1 MGRPLE
7 RLREGTRGTE
17 WEGRLWLVG
26 GAVRDRLL
34 GRPAPSDLDLVME
47 RSALEF
53 ADWCWRHRLSEI
65 RPVTYPRFGTAMV
78 MVDGATVE
86 LVTARSES
94 YRADSRKPEVRP
106 ATLLEDARRRDF
118 TVNALYENLHDG
130 TLADPLG
137 VGLQDL
143 RRRVLRTPIP
153 AEDTFEEDPLRMLRA
168 VRFRWQIGLEP
179 AEGLWDAIRAKRAR
193 LAIVSRERIRDEL
206 TKMLGLADAD
216 RCLNDLLETGLL
228 ELFAPELAAMRGV
241 AQGDYH
247 HLDVW
252 DHTLLALRNLGPGDL
267 VASLGVLLHDVG
279 KPPTRSVDAEGR
291 VRFLGH
297 EAVGAEAAERWLREM
312 RYPASVA
319 SQVAKLVKGHMRL
332 MSAEEF
338 TDSALRRLV
347 RDFGPLL
354 PQLLG
359 VVEADASALRPGVR
373 RIDVPALRERIR
385 RLSEQAPPAALES
398 PLSGREIMELTGW
411 TEGPRVGKAK
421 AWLLERVLDGTIPP
435 QDAEAARAA
444 LMEAL
449 RSGDLP

>member
-7 RLREGTRGTE
+7 RLREATRGTE

-34 GRPAPSDLDLVME
+34 GRPTPNDLDLVME
-47 RSALEF
+47 ASALEF
-53 ADWCWRHRLSEI
+53 ADWCWRSGI
-65 RPVTYPRFGTAMV
+65 SQIQPVTYPRFGTAMV
-78 MVDGATVE
+78 MIEGSTVE

-118 TVNALYENLHDG
+118 TVNALYENLHG
-130 TLADPLG
+130 GALADPLG
-137 VGLQDL
+137 MGVEDL
-143 RRRVLRTPIP
+143 NRRILRTPIV

-168 VRFRWQIGLEP
+168 VRFRWQIGLDQ
-179 AEGLWDAIRAKRAR
+179 ADGLWDAIRAKRHR

-206 TKMLGLADAD
+206 CRMLDLADAA
-216 RCLNDLLETGLL
+216 RCLDDLLETGLL
-228 ELFAPELAAMRGV
+228 EQFAPELASMKGV
-241 AQGDYH
+241 SQGGYH

-252 DHTLLALRNLGPGDL
+252 DHTMLAVSNLGPGDL

-279 KPPTRSVDAEGR
+279 KPQTRSVEADGR

-297 EAVGAEAAERWLREM
+297 EKVGAEIAERWLREM
-312 RYPASVA
+312 RFPSAVA
-319 SQVAKLVKGHMRL
+319 TQVATIVRGHMRL
-332 MSAEEF
+332 MASEEL

-354 PQLLG
+354 ERLLR
-359 VVEADASALRPGVR
+359 VVEADALALRPGVR
-373 RIDVPALRERIR
+373 RIDVRAIRQRIDL
-385 RLSEQAPPAALES
+385 LSRQTPPAVLES

-411 TEGPRVGKAK
+411 SEGPQVGKAK
-421 AWLLERVLDGTIPP
+421 AWLLERVLDGSLPP
-435 QDAEAARAA
+435 ADAESARAA
-444 LMEAL
+444 LLQAIDRGE
-449 RSGDLP
+449 LP

>member
-1 MGRPLE
+1 M
-7 RLREGTRGTE
+7 
-17 WEGRLWLVG
+17 
-26 GAVRDRLL
+26 L
-34 GRPAPSDLDLVME
+34 GRPVPSDLDLVME
-47 RSALEF
+47 GSALEF
-53 ADWCWRHRLSEI
+53 AEWCWRRGLSEI
-65 RPVTYPRFGTAMV
+65 HPVTYPRFGTAMV
-78 MVDGATVE
+78 MVEGATVE
-86 LVTARSES
+86 LVTARSET

-130 TLADPLG
+130 ALADPLG
-137 VGLQDL
+137 TGLDDL
-143 RRRVLRTPIP
+143 RRRVLRTPIA

-179 AEGLWDAIRAKRAR
+179 AEGLWDAIRDRRAR

-206 TKMLGLADAD
+206 VKMLDLPDAD
-216 RCLNDLLETGLL
+216 RCLDDLLLTGLL
-228 ELFAPELAAMRGV
+228 ELFAPELAAMKGV

-279 KPPTRSVDAEGR
+279 KPLTRSVDADGR

-297 EAVGAEAAERWLREM
+297 EAVGAEIAERWLREM
-312 RYPASVA
+312 RFPAAVA
-319 SQVAKLVKGHMRL
+319 SQVARLVRGHMRL
-332 MSAEEF
+332 MSSEGF

-354 PQLLG
+354 PQLLS

-373 RIDVPALRERIR
+373 RIDVAALRERIR
-385 RLSEQAPPAALES
+385 RLSEQSPPAVLES
-398 PLSGREIMELTGW
+398 PLSGRQIMELTGW
-411 TEGPRVGKAK
+411 PEGPQVGRAK
-421 AWLLERVLDGTIPP
+421 AWLLERVLDGAIPAG
-435 QDAEAARAA
+435 DSEAARAA
-444 LMEAL
+444 LVEAL
-449 RSGDLP
+449 RSGELP